1 LALITLVIGSLITVL
16 LPDWTAPFPAKWSLG
31 LVTRQPMPEWTS
43 SDTGDGPIIEIG
55 GTNVRMPS
63 NYYDQPV
70 AQQRDLMNRLI
81 ADNWRNK
88 FAKPLAQGLAITL
101 IISLAVYGLVRAIG
115 WVIGGFASL

>member
-1 LALITLVIGSLITVL
+1 
-16 LPDWTAPFPAKWSLG
+16 
-31 LVTRQPMPEWTS
+31 
-43 SDTGDGPIIEIG
+43 
-55 GTNVRMPS
+55 
-63 NYYDQPV
+63 
-70 AQQRDLMNRLI
+70 MNRLI